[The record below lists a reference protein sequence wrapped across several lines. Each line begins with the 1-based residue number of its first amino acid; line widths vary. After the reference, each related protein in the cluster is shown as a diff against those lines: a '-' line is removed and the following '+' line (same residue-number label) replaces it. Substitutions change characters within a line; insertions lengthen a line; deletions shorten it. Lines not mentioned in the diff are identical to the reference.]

1 MRKGF
6 LIAVLVGLFAI
17 VGSWYGLSL
26 CKTIEAVNCM
36 ANLTIT
42 GAFLMFFGTVLYI
55 QNVLL
60 EGARK

>member
-1 MRKGF
+1 MRKVF

-36 ANLTIT
+36 AIMTIS
-42 GAFLMFFGTVLYI
+42 GVFLMFFGTVLYLQRVI
-55 QNVLL
+55 L
-60 EGARK
+60 EGVRK

>member
-6 LIAVLVGLFAI
+6 LIAVLIGLFAI
-17 VGSWYGLSL
+17 VGSWCGLSL

-42 GAFLMFFGTVLYI
+42 GAFLMFFGTVLYLQRVI
-55 QNVLL
+55 L
-60 EGARK
+60 EGVRK